1 MVARRQGGC
10 LRLSEFD
17 YDLPGELIA
26 QKPLANRDA
35 SRLLVVN
42 RKTGTIEH
50 RRFVDIQDYVNRGD
64 LFVLN
69 DTKVIPARLLGKRG
83 TGGKIEVLLLKDLGD
98 DCWEC
103 LVRPG
108 HKIKTADK
116 VYMGKGEEPCLY
128 GEVLSYTGFGGRVIR
143 WSYEGD
149 WWDIVDRIGT
159 MPLPPYI
166 KTPLEE
172 ASRYQTVYARIPGSA
187 AAPTAGLHFTKSL
200 MSALQERGAVFES
213 ITLSVGLGT
222 FRPVKE
228 EVVEDH
234 KMHQESFVV
243 TKGVVSQVE
252 RLRKEKGA
260 LWAVGTTVVRA
271 LESAAISEGF
281 IKPFQGETELFIYPG
296 YQFSV
301 VDRLITN
308 FHLPKSTLLMMV
320 SAFAGKSLIMEAY
333 RQAVKERYRFFSF
346 GDAMLIL

>member
-1 MVARRQGGC
+1 M
-10 LRLSEFD
+10 RLSEFD

-26 QKPLANRDA
+26 QRPLESRDA

-42 RKTGTIEH
+42 RRTGNIEH
-50 RRFVDIQDYVNRGD
+50 RSFRDIQDYVNPGD

-69 DTKVIPARLLGKRG
+69 DTKVIPARLLGHRD

-108 HKIKTADK
+108 HKIKTGNRLYIGADRDSSFF
-116 VYMGKGEEPCLY
+116 
-128 GEVLSYTGFGGRVIR
+128 GEVLSHTSFGGRVIR

-149 WWDIVDRIGT
+149 WWDVVGRAGT

-166 KTPLEE
+166 KTPLEQ
-172 ASRYQTVYARIPGSA
+172 ATRYQTVYAKVPGSA

-200 MSALQERGAVFES
+200 MSSLEEKGAVFEY
-213 ITLSVGLGT
+213 ITLNVGLGT

-228 EVVEDH
+228 EIIEHH

-243 TKGVVSQVE
+243 PQSVVSGVE
-252 RLRKEKGA
+252 RLRKERGV
-260 LWAVGTTVVRA
+260 LWAVGTTAVRA
-271 LESAAISEGF
+271 LESAASGEGF
-281 IKPFQGETELFIYPG
+281 VKPFCGETELFIYPG
-296 YQFSV
+296 YKFSV